1 MKSKITSLHLRPSPD
16 ASMVLTLKT
25 KEGEGMRKILT
36 FSFGLFAI
44 ATLIAPLAFA
54 QEKKTPEAPAAQEQ
68 PQTVTIAGKVSA
80 VSDTSVTVV
89 DDKKAEQII
98 AIDTNTKITRGGKA
112 ATAADIKANDAVT
125 VVASK
130 GEGNALTA
138 VTIKVG

>member
-1 MKSKITSLHLRPSPD
+1 MPRWFY
-16 ASMVLTLKT
+16 SMH
-25 KEGEGMRKILT
+25 KEGEGMRKTSRLLT

-44 ATLIAPLAFA
+44 ATLIAPIALG
-54 QEKKTPEAPAAQEQ
+54 QEKKTPDSNSAQAQ
-68 PQTVTIAGKVSA
+68 PQTVTISGKVSA
-80 VSDTSVTVV
+80 VSDTSVTIV

-112 ATAADIKANDAVT
+112 ASAAEIKADDAVT

-138 VTIKVG
+138 ISIKVG

>member
-1 MKSKITSLHLRPSPD
+1 MTKTSR
-16 ASMVLTLKT
+16 
-25 KEGEGMRKILT
+25 ILT

-44 ATLIAPLAFA
+44 ATLIAPLTFG
-54 QEKKTPEAPAAQEQ
+54 QEKKTPDASSAQAQ

-89 DDKKAEQII
+89 DEKKAEQII
-98 AIDTNTKITRGGKA
+98 TIDTNTKITRGGKA
-112 ATAADIKANDAVT
+112 ATAAEIKANEPIT

-138 VTIKVG
+138 ISIKVG

>member
-1 MKSKITSLHLRPSPD
+1 
-16 ASMVLTLKT
+16 
-25 KEGEGMRKILT
+25 MRKILT

-44 ATLIAPLAFA
+44 ATLIAPLSLA
-54 QEKKTPEAPAAQEQ
+54 QEKKTPDAPAAQEQ
-68 PQTVTIAGKVSA
+68 PQTVTIAGKATA

-112 ATAADIKANDAVT
+112 ATAAEIKANDAVT

-138 VTIKVG
+138 ISIKVG

>member
-1 MKSKITSLHLRPSPD
+1 
-16 ASMVLTLKT
+16 MVLTLKT

-44 ATLIAPLAFA
+44 ATLIAPLTFA
-54 QEKKTPEAPAAQEQ
+54 QEKKTPDAPAAQEQ

-98 AIDTNTKITRGGKA
+98 TIDTNTKITRGGKA
-112 ATAADIKANDAVT
+112 ATPADIKANDSVT

>member
-1 MKSKITSLHLRPSPD
+1 
-16 ASMVLTLKT
+16 MVLTLQT
-25 KEGEGMRKILT
+25 KEGEGMKKILS
-36 FSFGLFAI
+36 FSLGLFAI
-44 ATLIAPLAFA
+44 ATLMVPLTFA
-54 QEKKTPEAPAAQEQ
+54 QEKKTPEAAAQEQ
-68 PQTVTIAGKVSA
+68 APTVTIAGKVSA

-112 ATAADIKANDAVT
+112 ATVAEIKANDAVT